1 MCEKDIILKIVSE
14 MQKKYN
20 EILNSEELNIILDKG
35 RDKTKE
41 LAKEKFE
48 LMKKRMGVGR

>member
-1 MCEKDIILKIVSE
+1 